1 MKYQKYVIFVL
12 STMALI
18 ICIIL
23 SCAQMPSEKHLS
35 PAKKAWVEHGNPTSV
50 AKHKVKLTFRG
61 NYNSLGDFLKRVKSD
76 FDFLKEQGFEV
87 VKIEYEYGEDITQ
100 KRVVMYAVIH
110 YREDKEG
117 QK

>member
-1 MKYQKYVIFVL
+1 
-12 STMALI
+12 
-18 ICIIL
+18 
-23 SCAQMPSEKHLS
+23 
-35 PAKKAWVEHGNPTSV
+35 
-50 AKHKVKLTFRG
+50 
-61 NYNSLGDFLKRVKSD
+61 
-76 FDFLKEQGFEV
+76 LKEQGFEV